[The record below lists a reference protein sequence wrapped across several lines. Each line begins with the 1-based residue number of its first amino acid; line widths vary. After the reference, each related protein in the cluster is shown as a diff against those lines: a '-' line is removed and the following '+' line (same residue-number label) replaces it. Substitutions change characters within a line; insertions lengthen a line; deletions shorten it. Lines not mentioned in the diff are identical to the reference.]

1 MSEFEGKERIIQEFV
16 PGKQVTLAH
25 VIASPDKD
33 LYGKL
38 GLIDAEGAI
47 GIMTIT
53 PSEGAMIAA
62 DIASK
67 SADIKVGFVDRF
79 NGSLVITGDVAAVE
93 VAIRDVMA
101 VLCDRMGFAK
111 APVTK
116 HEQCDIKGR
125 EEKAHHS
132 DRPVD
137 RREDDSVPA
146 DQQRGASLLQNADG
160 AGDQQKYDRY
170 TGRVS
175 GAERIPW
182 CTDCD
187 FRRCGYY
194 PDGTGCDRG
203 RDDVSSAVLQ
213 YVCR

>member
-1 MSEFEGKERIIQEFV
+1 MSGMEGKERIIQEFV

-25 VIASPDKD
+25 VIASPDRD

-38 GLIDAEGAI
+38 GLVDANGAI

-67 SADIKVGFVDRF
+67 AADIKVGFVDRF

-116 HEQCDIKGR
+116 
-125 EEKAHHS
+125 
-132 DRPVD
+132 
-137 RREDDSVPA
+137 
-146 DQQRGASLLQNADG
+146 
-160 AGDQQKYDRY
+160 
-170 TGRVS
+170 T
-175 GAERIPW
+175 
-182 CTDCD
+182 
-187 FRRCGYY
+187 
-194 PDGTGCDRG
+194 
-203 RDDVSSAVLQ
+203 
-213 YVCR
+213 

>member
-1 MSEFEGKERIIQEFV
+1 MSEFEGKERIIQECV

-116 HEQCDIKGR
+116 
-125 EEKAHHS
+125 
-132 DRPVD
+132 
-137 RREDDSVPA
+137 
-146 DQQRGASLLQNADG
+146 
-160 AGDQQKYDRY
+160 
-170 TGRVS
+170 T
-175 GAERIPW
+175 
-182 CTDCD
+182 
-187 FRRCGYY
+187 
-194 PDGTGCDRG
+194 
-203 RDDVSSAVLQ
+203 
-213 YVCR
+213 

>member
-53 PSEGAMIAA
+53 PSEVAMNPA
-62 DIASK
+62 DISSK

-116 HEQCDIKGR
+116 
-125 EEKAHHS
+125 
-132 DRPVD
+132 
-137 RREDDSVPA
+137 
-146 DQQRGASLLQNADG
+146 
-160 AGDQQKYDRY
+160 
-170 TGRVS
+170 T
-175 GAERIPW
+175 
-182 CTDCD
+182 
-187 FRRCGYY
+187 
-194 PDGTGCDRG
+194 
-203 RDDVSSAVLQ
+203 
-213 YVCR
+213 

>member
-1 MSEFEGKERIIQEFV
+1 MSEMEGKERIIQEFV

-38 GLIDAEGAI
+38 GLLDANGSI

-116 HEQCDIKGR
+116 
-125 EEKAHHS
+125 
-132 DRPVD
+132 
-137 RREDDSVPA
+137 
-146 DQQRGASLLQNADG
+146 
-160 AGDQQKYDRY
+160 
-170 TGRVS
+170 T
-175 GAERIPW
+175 
-182 CTDCD
+182 
-187 FRRCGYY
+187 
-194 PDGTGCDRG
+194 
-203 RDDVSSAVLQ
+203 
-213 YVCR
+213 

>member
-38 GLIDAEGAI
+38 GLIDAEGTI

-116 HEQCDIKGR
+116 
-125 EEKAHHS
+125 
-132 DRPVD
+132 
-137 RREDDSVPA
+137 
-146 DQQRGASLLQNADG
+146 
-160 AGDQQKYDRY
+160 
-170 TGRVS
+170 T
-175 GAERIPW
+175 
-182 CTDCD
+182 
-187 FRRCGYY
+187 
-194 PDGTGCDRG
+194 
-203 RDDVSSAVLQ
+203 
-213 YVCR
+213 

>member
-111 APVTK
+111 SPVTK
-116 HEQCDIKGR
+116 
-125 EEKAHHS
+125 
-132 DRPVD
+132 
-137 RREDDSVPA
+137 
-146 DQQRGASLLQNADG
+146 
-160 AGDQQKYDRY
+160 
-170 TGRVS
+170 T
-175 GAERIPW
+175 
-182 CTDCD
+182 
-187 FRRCGYY
+187 
-194 PDGTGCDRG
+194 
-203 RDDVSSAVLQ
+203 
-213 YVCR
+213 

>member
-101 VLCDRMGFAK
+101 VLCARMGFAK

-116 HEQCDIKGR
+116 
-125 EEKAHHS
+125 
-132 DRPVD
+132 
-137 RREDDSVPA
+137 
-146 DQQRGASLLQNADG
+146 
-160 AGDQQKYDRY
+160 
-170 TGRVS
+170 T
-175 GAERIPW
+175 
-182 CTDCD
+182 
-187 FRRCGYY
+187 
-194 PDGTGCDRG
+194 
-203 RDDVSSAVLQ
+203 
-213 YVCR
+213 

>member
-33 LYGKL
+33 LYVKL

-116 HEQCDIKGR
+116 
-125 EEKAHHS
+125 
-132 DRPVD
+132 
-137 RREDDSVPA
+137 
-146 DQQRGASLLQNADG
+146 
-160 AGDQQKYDRY
+160 
-170 TGRVS
+170 T
-175 GAERIPW
+175 
-182 CTDCD
+182 
-187 FRRCGYY
+187 
-194 PDGTGCDRG
+194 
-203 RDDVSSAVLQ
+203 
-213 YVCR
+213 

>member
-101 VLCDRMGFAK
+101 VRCDRMGFAR

-116 HEQCDIKGR
+116 
-125 EEKAHHS
+125 
-132 DRPVD
+132 
-137 RREDDSVPA
+137 
-146 DQQRGASLLQNADG
+146 
-160 AGDQQKYDRY
+160 
-170 TGRVS
+170 T
-175 GAERIPW
+175 
-182 CTDCD
+182 
-187 FRRCGYY
+187 
-194 PDGTGCDRG
+194 
-203 RDDVSSAVLQ
+203 
-213 YVCR
+213 

>member
-25 VIASPDKD
+25 VIASPDKN

-67 SADIKVGFVDRF
+67 SADIRVGFVDRF

-93 VAIRDVMA
+93 VAIRDVMGG
-101 VLCDRMGFAK
+101 LCDRMGFAR

-116 HEQCDIKGR
+116 
-125 EEKAHHS
+125 
-132 DRPVD
+132 
-137 RREDDSVPA
+137 
-146 DQQRGASLLQNADG
+146 
-160 AGDQQKYDRY
+160 
-170 TGRVS
+170 T
-175 GAERIPW
+175 
-182 CTDCD
+182 
-187 FRRCGYY
+187 
-194 PDGTGCDRG
+194 
-203 RDDVSSAVLQ
+203 
-213 YVCR
+213 

>member
-79 NGSLVITGDVAAVE
+79 NVSLVITGDVAAVE

-116 HEQCDIKGR
+116 
-125 EEKAHHS
+125 
-132 DRPVD
+132 
-137 RREDDSVPA
+137 
-146 DQQRGASLLQNADG
+146 
-160 AGDQQKYDRY
+160 
-170 TGRVS
+170 T
-175 GAERIPW
+175 
-182 CTDCD
+182 
-187 FRRCGYY
+187 
-194 PDGTGCDRG
+194 
-203 RDDVSSAVLQ
+203 
-213 YVCR
+213 